1 MNFLTRLSKRKGMDI
16 LLIISV
22 VLGSTALIYLPFV
35 TDTLQYLGF
44 KSGASMQEIYQ
55 NYDGLYYLVPAV
67 SWYSP
72 EAITAMRLEFSLPL
86 EYYAAHL
93 PLYPFFIALIAPI
106 FGLLKSMLAVTILFS
121 IVGSFVLYY
130 LVKKLTLSESPL
142 LLIFVFLFLPRFL
155 IVRSIGAPETLFI
168 ALILGS
174 IFCFEHKRYFWAGL
188 FGGLSVMT
196 KTPGILLFV
205 AYGLVFL
212 EEMFRHKSFSFRW
225 FWILLIPAGLLAV
238 FSLYALQYQNF
249 FAFFNTGGV
258 VPMPYLFSVFQA
270 DAKWVDTIWVEE
282 ILLYFFF
289 YLLAVISLWKSKH
302 RSLFYFPLVFLG
314 AASFVQHR
322 DLSRYMLPLWPF
334 ALIAFERLFTSKRFL
349 LALCIL
355 LPALYLYAWNFLQYN
370 IIPVADWRPF
380 L

>member
-1 MNFLTRLSKRKGMDI
+1 MDI

-22 VLGSTALIYLPFV
+22 VICSTVLVYLPFL
-35 TDTLQYLGF
+35 TDTLQYFGF
-44 KSGASMQEIYQ
+44 KSGVSMREIYQ

-93 PLYPFFIALIAPI
+93 PLYPFFIALIAPF
-106 FGLLKSMLAVTILFS
+106 FGLLKGMLTVTILFT
-121 IVGSFVLYY
+121 IVVSLVFYY
-130 LVKKLTLSESPL
+130 LVKKLTLSPSPL
-142 LLIFVFLFLPRFL
+142 ILIIVFLFLPRFL
-155 IVRSIGAPETLFI
+155 VVRSIGAPETLFM

-188 FGGLSVMT
+188 LGGLSAMT

-205 AYGLVFL
+205 AYGLVLF
-212 EEMFRHKSFSFRW
+212 EQIIRHKTFSFRW
-225 FWILLIPAGLLAV
+225 FWILLIPAGLIVV
-238 FSLYALQYQNF
+238 FSLYFVQYQNF

-258 VPMPYLFSVFQA
+258 VPMPYPFSVFQA
-270 DAKWVDTIWVEE
+270 EAKWVDTIWVEE
-282 ILLYFFF
+282 IVLYFFL
-289 YLLAVISLWKSKH
+289 YLLAVISLWKNKH
-302 RSLFYFPLVFLG
+302 RSLFYFPLVFLV
-314 AASFVQHR
+314 ASSFVQHR

-334 ALIAFERLFTSKRFL
+334 AVVAFERFFTSKRFL

-355 LPALYLYAWNFLQYN
+355 LPALYLYTWNFLQYN